1 MTAAAHRARQWRP
14 VGLINWLAIGSLV
27 LVISRILLLDVPEPI
42 WGLARTGEI
51 LNNLALAYLAA
62 WIFHLIVIER
72 PRVAARRRV
81 AAAYRDDFL
90 EVAGKGG
97 LLLEAVAR
105 KKLKSAPPNP
115 TLEEVTALCA
125 SVNRGSRAP
134 YYHFRGKLT
143 SETLDWIEY
152 FDRHLASARDAQ
164 ERLSPALP
172 FLEPET
178 IAMLR
183 SVNNSDFEKFI
194 KNCVDH
200 GLIADTLRGMAP
212 ALYSYVQEC
221 NQLSDH
227 LKRALGRSLSE
238 RRP

>member
-1 MTAAAHRARQWRP
+1 MS
-14 VGLINWLAIGSLV
+14 LINWLAIASVV
-27 LVISRILLLDVPEPI
+27 LVISRALLLDVPEPI
-42 WGLARTGEI
+42 WGFARTGEI

-72 PRVAARRRV
+72 PRASARRRV
-81 AAAYRDDFL
+81 VAAYRDDLL

-97 LLLEAVAR
+97 LLLEAIAT
-105 KKLKSAPPNP
+105 KKLKSAPPTP

-134 YYHFRGKLT
+134 FYHFRGRLT

-152 FDRHLASARDAQ
+152 FDRHLMSARDAQ

-183 SVNNSDFEKFI
+183 SVSNSDFERFI

-200 GLIADTLRGMAP
+200 GFVADTLRDLAP
-212 ALYSYVQEC
+212 TLHSYVQQC
-221 NQLSDH
+221 NQLRDH
-227 LKRALGRSLSE
+227 LDRALGHSLSE